1 MQLLLAAA
9 QSSPL
14 VNEVR
19 VSGELL
25 TCTLALTDLAASVR
39 TAAVDDEA
47 RGLTLECRLPPG
59 AGRLSLTPERGLG
72 GAVAALQEIEVADAA
87 VDDAWVIRGD
97 GPALLLALVP
107 MLRPLARAAPTIDVG
122 DELVRVSFARPVA
135 LVELGAQLHAA
146 FALWARATSFRQGA
160 A

>member
-1 MQLLLAAA
+1 MQLLLAAV

-14 VNEVR
+14 VTDVQ
-19 VSGELL
+19 VTGDLV
-25 TCTLALTDLAASVR
+25 TCALTLTELVASVH
-39 TAAVDDEA
+39 AVELRDEA

-59 AGRLSLTPERGLG
+59 EGRLVLAPERGLG
-72 GAVAALQEIEVADAA
+72 GAVAALSEIEVDDQA

-107 MLRPLARAAPTIDVG
+107 ALRALARAAPAIEVK
-122 DELVRVSFARPVA
+122 DELLRVGFARPVA
-135 LVELGAQLHAA
+135 LVELGAQLHGAL
-146 FALWARATSFRQGA
+146 ALWACAVAFRQGA